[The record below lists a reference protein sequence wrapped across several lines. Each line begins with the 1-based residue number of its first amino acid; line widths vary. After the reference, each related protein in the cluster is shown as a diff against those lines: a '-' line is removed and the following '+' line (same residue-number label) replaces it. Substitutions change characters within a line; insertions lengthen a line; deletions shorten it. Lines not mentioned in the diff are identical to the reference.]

1 MRYAAGCGFA
11 APEEVIRAAH
21 AGDGAARI
29 AIREY
34 ARYLARGC
42 ASIVHLLDPEM
53 IILSGGLAQD
63 NPQLL
68 ADVSDE
74 LSRHV
79 MAWELRGLKVE
90 ASALG
95 YYGGVLGAAAI
106 AFDALA
112 ELT

>member
-11 APEEVIRAAH
+11 TPEEVIRAAN
-21 AGDGAARI
+21 AGGGAARI
-29 AIREY
+29 AVREY
-34 ARYLARGC
+34 GHYLARGC
-42 ASIVHLLDPEM
+42 VSIVHLLDPEM

-79 MAWELRGLKVE
+79 MAWELRGLKIE

-95 YYGGVLGAAAI
+95 YYGGVLGAAAV
-106 AFDALA
+106 AFEALE
-112 ELT
+112 ELS

>member
-11 APEEVIRAAH
+11 SPEEVIRAANT
-21 AGDGAARI
+21 GDGPARI
-29 AIREY
+29 ALREY
-34 ARYLARGC
+34 AHYLAGGC
-42 ASIVHLLDPEM
+42 ATIVHMLDPEM

-68 ADVSDE
+68 ADVTDE
-74 LSRHV
+74 LSRRV
-79 MAWELRGLKVE
+79 IAWELRGLKIE

-106 AFDALA
+106 AFDALD
-112 ELT
+112 EPS